1 MYLKPST
8 WNLVPGSTISRL
20 RGSKTGVLGR
30 RMVKMSVASLSRYLI
45 QDTWNN
51 KSTLHLKP
59 RTWSLLPGATISRLR
74 GSKTGA
80 LGRRMVE
87 MSVASPPP
95 RLRSHDRRI
104 GQHTD
109 GIAHNSD
116 GIAHSTDGITVAH
129 NSAAFSSHFGR
140 ARIFIHTALCRC
152 QLLWNCNDEH
162 LFGKHCKMF
171 YCHTVQHY

>member
-1 MYLKPST
+1 
-8 WNLVPGSTISRL
+8 
-20 RGSKTGVLGR
+20 
-30 RMVKMSVASLSRYLI
+30 MSVASLSRYLI

-59 RTWSLLPGATISRLR
+59 STWNLLPGATISRLR

-116 GIAHSTDGITVAH
+116 GIAHSTDGIVH
-129 NSAAFSSHFGR
+129 KIIV
-140 ARIFIHTALCRC
+140 RIPHLRIPHWGAILRWGILSQSVIRITHPNYYVFYALFVH
-152 QLLWNCNDEH
+152 DM
-162 LFGKHCKMF
+162 GPG
-171 YCHTVQHY
+171 

>member
-1 MYLKPST
+1 
-8 WNLVPGSTISRL
+8 
-20 RGSKTGVLGR
+20 
-30 RMVKMSVASLSRYLI
+30 MSVASLSRYLI

-116 GIAHSTDGITVAH
+116 GIAHSTDGIAH

-140 ARIFIHTALCRC
+140 AHNRIFIHTTLCCC
-152 QLLWNCNDEH
+152 QLCKIATMNIYLENIAKCSTVTPCNTCYIFSLPATALLID
-162 LFGKHCKMF
+162 LHCSS
-171 YCHTVQHY
+171 T

>member
-1 MYLKPST
+1 MYLI
-8 WNLVPGSTISRL
+8 PGIWYLKWLILGIS
-20 RGSKTGVLGR
+20 S
-30 RMVKMSVASLSRYLI
+30 
-45 QDTWNN
+45 
-51 KSTLHLKP
+51 
-59 RTWSLLPGATISRLR
+59 LR

-116 GIAHSTDGITVAH
+116 GIAHSTDGIAH
-129 NSAAFSSHFGR
+129 NSAAFSSHFGQ
-140 ARIFIHTALCRC
+140 ARIFIHTALCR
-152 QLLWNCNDEH
+152 WNCNDEN
-162 LFGKHCKMF
+162 LFGKHCK
-171 YCHTVQHY
+171 CSTVTPCNTCYIFSSPATALLIDLHCSSSCVILQMNCFILLTFPIIKIEFCIFV